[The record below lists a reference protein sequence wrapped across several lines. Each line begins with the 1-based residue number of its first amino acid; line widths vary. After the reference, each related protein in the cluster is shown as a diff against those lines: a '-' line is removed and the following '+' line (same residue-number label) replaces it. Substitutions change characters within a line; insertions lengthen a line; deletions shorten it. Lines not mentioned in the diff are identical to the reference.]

1 MFRALFVLLYFFWF
15 SVLSAQ
21 ESGSLYQSKTFKVE
35 KDTVDLLSKNLNPT
49 FIRVLQ
55 ANKDTVSSNAYR
67 IDFSS
72 GQLILLDP
80 QLKNDSLTVE
90 YLQFPEFLTKT
101 YTYYPA
107 ERVVANA
114 AGQQLFAYQDRNR
127 TSNFVPF
134 EGLNTAGSITRGFT
148 VGNNQNGVMNSNLD
162 LQITGKLSEKV
173 NIRAS
178 IQDSNAPLQDGG
190 YSQKIDEFEQIFIEL
205 FSDNWSIKAGD
216 IFLENRKSRFLNF
229 NKKVQGLSTAFTFKT
244 AHSETHIEAAAA
256 LARGQYAKSTF
267 IGQEGNQGPYKLKGP
282 NGELFIL
289 IISGSERVY
298 VNGIA
303 LKRGENNDYVIDYN
317 AGEIRFTTLF
327 PITSDMR
334 IAVEY
339 QYTDRNYTR
348 FVGYGGILHQ
358 RKNWN
363 IGGYVFSQT
372 DIKNQPLQQNLSAN
386 QIETLRLAGNDPN
399 KMVAPSAYVDAYSE
413 NKILYKKQL
422 DESGVE
428 YFSYSNNPEDEL
440 YAVQFTNVGQNNG
453 DYHIQNSQ
461 SIGKIY
467 QYTSPIN
474 GVKQGNYAPVT
485 RLIAPIRNTIMT
497 VMGGYNPSDK
507 TLIKA
512 EIAMSNNDENLFSSL
527 DDQNNKGW
535 ATQVNLKQ
543 RLYTGAIWID
553 AFSDFQFIHQNFKSL
568 EQLYSI
574 EFDRDWNL
582 DFAIGNQSLFAG
594 GFKFTFPERGQLTY
608 QLEKLDYGSMF
619 SGTRHHIN
627 GNWNSKNWKA
637 FTRNSLL
644 NAKSSTKTTRFIRS
658 QSDAR
663 YHFGQNW
670 IGGRLEMEDQQEK
683 ELSGFKNLLPL
694 SHRFTEATAY
704 IGRGDSTTV
713 YTELGY
719 THRINDSIQLGILQ
733 NVSNS
738 NTFYI
743 KSKMIQTQ
751 YRDLSIYANY
761 RILNW
766 TDPLMEQEKTLNSR
780 LVYNDRFWDGL
791 LQTNT
796 VYETSSG
803 SIAQQEYTYIE
814 VEPGRGI
821 YMWIDYNENGIQ
833 ELEEFE
839 IAPFPD
845 QAKYVR
851 LYLPNQIFVKTH
863 QNKFSQSLLLNPI
876 HWQSEPGFLRILSH
890 FNNQTSYLID
900 RRDLRQGDGF
910 NFNPFTSDQ
919 DNLVGLN
926 ESFRNSLFYNRGR
939 QKHSITYTFLRNG
952 TKNLLSFG
960 TQQNKSVGH
969 QLFYNHLIAKSWLVS
984 LSGKTSDSET
994 TSDTYESKN
1003 YQIHGSSIEPRLS
1016 YLFSRNASLD
1026 LFYEFQK
1033 KENLKSDFENL
1044 NQHRLGTTFMYT
1056 STNNLTMNG
1065 EVSFYE
1071 NQFSG
1076 NAFSPVAYQ
1085 MLEGLQPGKNIT
1097 WRLLLQRNLTKY
1109 LDLNLN
1115 YQGRTNENSNTIH
1128 TGNIQLRAFF

>member
-1 MFRALFVLLYFFWF
+1 MFRSLFVLIYFFWF

-21 ESGSLYQSKTFKVE
+21 ESGPLYQSKTFKAE
-35 KDTVDLLSKNLNPT
+35 MDTVVLLSKNLNPT

-55 ANKDTVSSNAYR
+55 ANKDTVSSKSYR
-67 IDFSS
+67 MDFSS

-80 QLKNDSLTVE
+80 QLKNDSLTIE
-90 YLQFPEFLTKT
+90 YLQFPEFLTKA

-114 AGQQLFAYQDRNR
+114 AGQQLFAYQDRSR

-244 AHSETHIEAAAA
+244 ANSETHIEAAAA

-348 FVGYGGILHQ
+348 FVGYGGIQHQ

-372 DIKNQPLQQNLSAN
+372 DIKNQPLQQNLSTN

-422 DESGVE
+422 DETGVE

-474 GVKQGNYAPVT
+474 GLKQGNYAPVT
-485 RLIAPIRNTIMT
+485 RLIAPIRNTIMS

-543 RLYTGAIWID
+543 RLYTGTIWID
-553 AFSDFQFIHQNFKSL
+553 VFSDFQFIHQNFKSL

-582 DFAIGNQSLFAG
+582 DFATGNQSLFAG

-637 FTRNSLL
+637 YTRNSLL
-644 NAKSSTKTTRFIRS
+644 NAKSTTKTTRFVRS

-663 YHFGQNW
+663 YHLGQNW
-670 IGGRLEMEDQQEK
+670 IGGRLQMEDQQEK
-683 ELSGFKNLLPL
+683 ELTGFKNLLPL

-704 IGRGDSTTV
+704 IGRGDSTSV
-713 YTELGY
+713 YTEFGY

-743 KSKMIQTQ
+743 KSKIIQTQ

-766 TDPLMEQEKTLNSR
+766 TDPLMDQEKTLNSR

-863 QNKFSQSLLLNPI
+863 QNKFSQSVLLNPI
-876 HWQSEPGFLRILSH
+876 NWQSEQGFIRVLSH

-910 NFNPFTSDQ
+910 NFNPFTGDQ

-969 QLFYNHLIAKSWLVS
+969 QLFYNHLIAKTWLVS
-984 LSGKTSDSET
+984 LSGKTSNSET

-1044 NQHRLGTTFMYT
+1044 NQHRLGTSFMYT
-1056 STNNLTMNG
+1056 STNNFTMNG

-1071 NQFSG
+1071 NEFSG